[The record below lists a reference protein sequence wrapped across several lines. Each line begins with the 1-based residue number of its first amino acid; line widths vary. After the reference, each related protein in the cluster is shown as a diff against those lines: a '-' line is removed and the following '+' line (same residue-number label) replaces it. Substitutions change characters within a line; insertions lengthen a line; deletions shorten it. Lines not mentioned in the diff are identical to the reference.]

1 MHLGSIDIETPNDF
15 DVAAQ
20 MLPNEQQ
27 RWRDF
32 SSGFEILRYTNLC
45 SATYFEP
52 IAEKVSMANGS
63 ATIPRRTVKNIS
75 N

>member
-27 RWRDF
+27 RWREF
-32 SSGFEILRYTNLC
+32 SF
-45 SATYFEP
+45 
-52 IAEKVSMANGS
+52 GS
-63 ATIPRRTVKNIS
+63 KIIGYNDACDHSFLNP
-75 N
+75 